1 MLTGTVL
8 VALAFVE
15 GKLAHYSYTMRDV
28 RQTVQGLLLAERGAL
43 AGKRVYQD
51 QWTRADRF
59 VLEHVIGGHAREAQ
73 GIDGFV
79 RAARRGDYV
88 IVPQADGDGS
98 EIVLVRA
105 NRRHRLCRRAD

>member
-1 MLTGTVL
+1 MLF
-8 VALAFVE
+8 ALAVVE
-15 GKLAHYSYTMRDV
+15 GKLAYYSYTMRDV
-28 RQTVQGLLLAERGAL
+28 RHTVQGLLLEERQTLVGQ
-43 AGKRVYQD
+43 RVYQD
-51 QWTRADRF
+51 RWTRADRF

-88 IVPQADGDGS
+88 IVPQPDRGGP

-105 NRRHRLCRRAD
+105 NRRHRLCRRVD

>member
-1 MLTGTVL
+1 M
-8 VALAFVE
+8 
-15 GKLAHYSYTMRDV
+15 

-43 AGKRVYQD
+43 AGKRVYQE
-51 QWTRADRF
+51 QWSRADRF
-59 VLEHVIGGHAREAQ
+59 VLEHVIGGHAREAR

-79 RAARRGDYV
+79 RAGRRGDYV
-88 IVPQADGDGS
+88 ILPQPDGNGS

>member
-1 MLTGTVL
+1 MLL
-8 VALAFVE
+8 ALAVVE
-15 GKLAHYSYTMRDV
+15 GKLGYYSYTMRDV

-59 VLEHVIGGHAREAQ
+59 VLEHVIGGQASEAE
-73 GIDGFV
+73 GLDGFV
-79 RAARRGDYV
+79 RHGRRGDYV
-88 IVPQADGDGS
+88 IVPQPDGDGS

-105 NRRHRLCRRAD
+105 NRRHRLCRRAQ

>member
-1 MLTGTVL
+1 MLTGTIVT
-8 VALAFVE
+8 ALAVVE
-15 GKLAHYSYTMRDV
+15 GKLCYYSYTMRDV

-51 QWTRADRF
+51 QWSRADRF
-59 VLEHVIGGHAREAQ
+59 VLEHVIGAQAREAD
-73 GIDGFV
+73 GLDGFV
-79 RAARRGDYV
+79 RAGRRGDYV
-88 IVPQADGDGS
+88 IVTERDGNES